1 MTEWAE
7 KMLKWP
13 NLNAGSTGL
22 TLTSAQLVL
31 FAELF
36 WNPGIL
42 TQAEDRAH
50 RIGQVWL
57 PTQFFSVSF
66 LYESLIFLED
76 NSMTPCRGNTILC
89 SSFLQLPRLCLRPLK
104 GF

>member
-1 MTEWAE
+1 
-7 KMLKWP
+7 MLKWP

-57 PTQFFSVSF
+57 LTQFFSVSF
-66 LYESLIFLED
+66 LYKI
-76 NSMTPCRGNTILC
+76 I
-89 SSFLQLPRLCLRPLK
+89 
-104 GF
+104 GFAWRANQ